1 VIPVSAMLMGILA
14 GSPVKDA
21 SGTTVLWLVVGASDS
36 SPTGISRA
44 AKGLAT
50 KSSGALVFQTADC
63 GEKRNVFG
71 VALELSDS
79 ADAAKVALQ
88 RVRNTVKGAY
98 IKRCTVTPRS
108 LLSLRFPAVDSSIA
122 NVPDDAV
129 NWEDSDR
136 ISTAVGLADGR
147 DLVARRVF
155 IDDPEDALEGRR
167 VIVILAIGQGKGK
180 VLTDDCGWPERFKE
194 HDGQIA
200 FQCAG
205 AEAGDQLLHT
215 VLVFDADGSQVAKVE
230 QCRNPTLPG
239 GATVICSE
247 ESVNA
252 NGRLKLRPTRVPLTP
267 AKAPAQPPKP

>member
-1 VIPVSAMLMGILA
+1 VTPVAAMLMGILA

-21 SGTTVLWLVVGASDS
+21 SGTTILWLVVGASDS
-36 SPTGISRA
+36 SPAGISRA

-50 KSSGALVFQTADC
+50 KSPGALVFQTVDC

-71 VALELSDS
+71 VALELPDS
-79 ADAAKVALQ
+79 AAAAKVALQ
-88 RVRNTVKGAY
+88 RVRRTVEGAY

-136 ISTAVGLADGR
+136 VSTAINLADGR

-155 IDDPEDALEGRR
+155 VDDPEDPLEGRR
-167 VIVILAIGQGKGK
+167 VTVILASGHGKGK

-215 VLVFDADGSQVAKVE
+215 VLVFDANGSQLAKVE
-230 QCRNPTLPG
+230 QCRNPTLPDG
-239 GATVICSE
+239 TTVICSE

-252 NGRLKLRPTRVPLTP
+252 NGRLKLRSARVPLTLL
-267 AKAPAQPPKP
+267 KAPVQRLLP